1 MIQLKYIVEDVRKPI
16 GEAARKKL
24 ICHVV
29 NDLGLMGSGVA
40 RALFEKWPAVKSEY
54 VKWAKSKN
62 NFELGNIQAL
72 KVDENIAVVNMIGQ
86 RDIKPI
92 NGIPPVRY
100 GALRKSCKKV
110 AEIASKYNATVNVPY
125 KMGSDLA
132 GGDWNEVEKIL
143 IEELA
148 SKDIEVVVYDVF
160 NKRAKGE

>member
-1 MIQLKYIVEDVRKPI
+1 MIQLKYIVRDVRLPVGRGKN
-16 GEAARKKL
+16 L

-29 NDLGLMGSGVA
+29 NDLPAMGSGVA
-40 RALFEKWPAVKSEY
+40 KALFDKWPIVRSEY
-54 VKWAKSKN
+54 MKWGKSGH

-72 KVDENIAVVNMIGQ
+72 KVEDNIAVINMIGQ

-100 GALRKSCKKV
+100 GAIRKCCRKV
-110 AEIASKYNATVNVPY
+110 ADIAKKYNATVNVPY

-132 GGDWNEVEKIL
+132 GGEWSEIEKIL

-148 SKDIEVVVYDVF
+148 NNDIEVVVYDVF
-160 NKRAKGE
+160 NQRGAGK